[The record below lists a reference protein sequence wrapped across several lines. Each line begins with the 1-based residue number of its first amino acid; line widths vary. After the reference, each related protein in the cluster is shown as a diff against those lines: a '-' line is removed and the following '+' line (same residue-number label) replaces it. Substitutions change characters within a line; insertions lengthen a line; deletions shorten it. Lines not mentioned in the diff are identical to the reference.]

1 MASALPSPMGDDPG
15 FVAEIAE
22 VEDALGPLSA
32 TLIEARWQLRVQ
44 ARACAAGNHVY
55 TWVGQTVDVPG
66 GSTHQIMA
74 CAYAA
79 VHLDGTPSPR
89 VVGPHHTPEN
99 AARRLWSEQEL
110 KANASSG

>member
-1 MASALPSPMGDDPG
+1 MSDLPGPMGDDPA
-15 FVAEIAE
+15 FVSEIVQIE
-22 VEDALGPLSA
+22 EELGPLSA
-32 TLIEARWQLRVQ
+32 AMIEARWELRLQ

-79 VHLDGTPSPR
+79 VHAEETPSPR
-89 VVGPHHTPEN
+89 VIGPHHTPEN

-110 KANASSG
+110 KASAPPG